1 MKTSLTS
8 IYCAATTVLAVIE
21 DLLWQVSPRRFRMAS
36 TCEELL
42 DLFEEKYAAQGASCY
57 P

>member
-8 IYCAATTVLAVIE
+8 IYCAATTAMAVIE

-36 TCEELL
+36 TSEELL